1 MENFQIE
8 VDADGVA
15 VVTFDVPNRTM
26 NTLTNGVVAEFP
38 QLVDRLKQD
47 ETIMGVVLRS
57 GKKGSFCAGADLGDL
72 LEKAGTRTELPDI
85 SAKFRELELLGK
97 PLAAALEGLALGG
110 GLELALACHYR
121 VAVDSPKAMFGL
133 PEVTVGLL
141 PGAGGTQR
149 LPRLIGVARALP
161 MLLDGKPVPARKA
174 LELGFLN
181 ELAPGGDVLDAAKR
195 WVLERGNPVALWD
208 VKGYAVPGGSPY
220 TSKNMPSFIMATAT
234 LRKNGYGNY
243 PAAEN
248 ILKCVFEGMQLP
260 MDKALA
266 VETRYF
272 AKTFA
277 TPQARGMIGS
287 NFVSRQA
294 LAKGGEWAGKA
305 AAPAKVAVIGAGMMG
320 AGIAYAQAAR
330 MISTVLIDVDPAAA
344 ERGKDYSRKIVEK
357 AVGKGRMSE
366 AAAQELLDRIETA
379 TGHEGIGNVDLVVEA
394 VFEDVALK
402 QDVIRLVERTL
413 GADTIFGSNT
423 STLPISTLAE
433 ASHRPENFIGIHFF
447 SPVDRMELVEIIR
460 GRQTSDEA
468 VARAVAYAVALGKT
482 PIVVNDSRGFYTTR
496 CFGTYIYEGLEML
509 VEGIS
514 PALIENAGRMTGM
527 PRAPMEISDDV
538 AIDLSLRAI
547 QQTRAALGDAYE
559 VRPVVPVIE
568 ALVAAGR
575 LGRKTGAGF
584 YDYAADGSKQ
594 LWSGLAELA
603 PPAPGAAAMPDVEIL
618 KRRLL
623 HRQALEAARCF
634 NEGVITDPRSA
645 DVGAIMGWGFAPWTG
660 GPLSYIDGIGAARFV
675 AECDELAAQLGDRFA
690 VPPQLR
696 AMALRGEAYMSLG
709 E

>member
-1 MENFQIE
+1 M
-8 VDADGVA
+8 
-15 VVTFDVPNRTM
+15 
-26 NTLTNGVVAEFP
+26 
-38 QLVDRLKQD
+38 
-47 ETIMGVVLRS
+47 
-57 GKKGSFCAGADLGDL
+57 
-72 LEKAGTRTELPDI
+72 
-85 SAKFRELELLGK
+85 
-97 PLAAALEGLALGG
+97 
-110 GLELALACHYR
+110 
-121 VAVDSPKAMFGL
+121 
-133 PEVTVGLL
+133 
-141 PGAGGTQR
+141 
-149 LPRLIGVARALP
+149 
-161 MLLDGKPVPARKA
+161 
-174 LELGFLN
+174 
-181 ELAPGGDVLDAAKR
+181 
-195 WVLERGNPVALWD
+195 
-208 VKGYAVPGGSPY
+208 
-220 TSKNMPSFIMATAT
+220 MATAT

-330 MISTVLIDVDPAAA
+330 KISTVLIDVDPAAA

-379 TGHEGIGNVDLVVEA
+379 TGHERIGNVDLVVEA

-402 QDVIRLVERTL
+402 LDVIRLVERTL

-547 QQTRAALGDAYE
+547 QQTRAALSDAYE
-559 VRPVVPVIE
+559 VRPFVPVIE

-575 LGRKTGAGF
+575 LGRKAGAGF
-584 YDYAADGSKQ
+584 YDYAADGSKR

-603 PPAPGAAAMPDVEIL
+603 PLARGAAATPDVEIL

-634 NEGVITDPRSA
+634 DEGVISDPRSA

-709 E
+709 G